1 MENKVFDIQR
11 ISSDGE
17 SFHYRAQINGN
28 HPVFL
33 GHFPQQ
39 PVVPGVCTLQM
50 LKDCL
55 SDILSRPIRYDFV
68 KECKFLSA
76 IIPGEHKSLDVN
88 IHFKQGCNEVNVVAE
103 VLAGESKMMKLKATL
118 I

>member
-1 MENKVFDIQR
+1 MDNKVFDIQR

-28 HPVFL
+28 HSVFL

-50 LKDCL
+50 LKDCVA
-55 SDILSRPIRYDFV
+55 DIILCPVKYDYV

-76 IIPGEHKSLDVN
+76 IIPGEHIFLDVI
-88 IHFKQGCNEVNVVAE
+88 IHVKRGGNEVNVVAE
-103 VLAGESKMMKLKATL
+103 VLADGIKMMKLKATL

>member
-11 ISSDGE
+11 IFSDGE
-17 SFHYRAQINGN
+17 LFHYRAQINGN

-50 LKDCL
+50 LKDCVA
-55 SDILSRPIRYDFV
+55 DILLRPVRYDYV

-76 IIPGEHKSLDVN
+76 IIPGGHDFLDVN
-88 IHFKQGCNEVNVVAE
+88 ILVRQGGNEVSVVAE
-103 VLAGESKMMKLKATL
+103 VLAGESKMMKLNATL